1 MSFSASVCSAFISGV
16 TREIKYSRL
25 EPRIFLPAVEN
36 MPRSHC
42 RSDVSSGKESCAA
55 RPWSLTALNRAFG
68 FGPDRL
74 ERFNIA
80 LDAELLRWAEVMAV
94 AGKND
99 KESEVGYMRSK
110 FDEALKTVC
119 KQKFVYD
126 FAERYKWID
135 DGVI

>member
-1 MSFSASVCSAFISGV
+1 MNRKQRRAAKKKHPHYGDNPIRTADSVKMV
-16 TREIKYSRL
+16 SRQATQDTM
-25 EPRIFLPAVEN
+25 IQYVG
-36 MPRSHC
+36 
-42 RSDVSSGKESCAA
+42 DCA
-55 RPWSLTALNRAFG
+55 LLALNRAFG

-80 LDAELLRWAEVMAV
+80 LDAELFRWAEVMAV

-99 KESEVGYMRSK
+99 KESEIGYMRSK

-119 KQKFVYD
+119 KQKFVYN